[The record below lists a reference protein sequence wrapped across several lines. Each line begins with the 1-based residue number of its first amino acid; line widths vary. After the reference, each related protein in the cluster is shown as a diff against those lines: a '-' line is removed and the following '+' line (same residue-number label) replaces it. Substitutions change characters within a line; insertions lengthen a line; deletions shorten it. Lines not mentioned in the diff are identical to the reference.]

1 MGVQTRR
8 RVAEAPRQPLAQL
21 EPGAQETHLDID
33 LGQAQGLG
41 RLAYR
46 QPLHVAEQEDDTVLL
61 VQLGQ
66 GFLDQPSRTR
76 LTRWRDL
83 MNVRSCNTP

>member
-1 MGVQTRR
+1 
-8 RVAEAPRQPLAQL
+8 
-21 EPGAQETHLDID
+21 
-33 LGQAQGLG
+33 
-41 RLAYR
+41 
-46 QPLHVAEQEDDTVLL
+46 VLL